1 MRKLKG
7 PMPETMNKSEMR
19 KIYIRLRKEL
29 APDFRVQA
37 DNAICRNLLSVRE
50 LENAD
55 TVAAYFSDGTEPD
68 LSGFIEKMM
77 RKKKN
82 FCFPRA
88 RGKADSPGEY
98 EYELAEISD
107 YPGDFVKGAYGISEP
122 GPALDAVPENKYNE
136 LFWLIPGVAFDMKGR
151 RLGRGKAV
159 YDRLLGN
166 GAGFKIGVFYECQ
179 KCASV
184 PEEEHDRPLD
194 MIVTEKGVYRCQ

>member
-1 MRKLKG
+1 
-7 PMPETMNKSEMR
+7 MPQNMNKAEMR
-19 KIYIRLRKEL
+19 KKYLKLRKEL
-29 APDFRVQA
+29 DPDFRIRA
-37 DNAICRNLLSVRE
+37 NNAICHNLLSVKE
-50 LENAD
+50 LESVC
-55 TVAAYFSDGTEPD
+55 TIAAYFSDGTEPD
-68 LSGFIEKMM
+68 LSGFIREMT
-77 RKKKN
+77 RKNKK
-82 FCFPRA
+82 FCFPRSEK
-88 RGKADSPGEY
+88 KADGTGEY

-122 GPALDAVPENKYNE
+122 RDALSKIPESKYNE
-136 LFWLIPGVAFDMKGR
+136 LLWLVPGVAFDMEGR

-194 MIVTEKGVYRCQ
+194 MIVTEKGVYRCK

>member
-1 MRKLKG
+1 
-7 PMPETMNKSEMR
+7 MPQALNKSEIR
-19 KIYIRLRKEL
+19 KKYLRLRKNL

-37 DNAICRNLLSVRE
+37 DEAICMNLFSVRE
-50 LENAD
+50 LEAAN

-68 LSGFIEKMM
+68 LSRFVKDMM
-77 RKKKN
+77 CKNKK
-82 FCFPRA
+82 FCFPRS
-88 RGKADSPGEY
+88 REKTNSTGEY
-98 EYELAEISD
+98 EYDLAEISD
-107 YPGDFVKGAYGISEP
+107 YPGDFVKGAYGIPEP
-122 GPALDAVPENKYNE
+122 RRTLNAIPENEYDE
-136 LFWLIPGVAFDMKGR
+136 LLWLIPGVAFDMKGR